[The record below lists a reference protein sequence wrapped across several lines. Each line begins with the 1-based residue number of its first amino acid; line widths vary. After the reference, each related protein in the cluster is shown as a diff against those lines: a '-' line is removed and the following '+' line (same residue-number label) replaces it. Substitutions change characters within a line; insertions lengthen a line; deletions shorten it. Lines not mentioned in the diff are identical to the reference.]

1 LRPCIRLRARS
12 IPVKSGLLFF
22 IQLFASGIA
31 VGCLYALIAL
41 GFVLIIKATDIL
53 NFAHGE
59 IIMISSLLC
68 YFLMAKYHF
77 SFLSAS
83 LITVL
88 IAALLGVLTERVVL
102 RPMLGEPIFAV
113 VMITIGLSIFLRSL
127 AGIIFGHDNYVF
139 PSPFPKEPMNLAGIT
154 LSMTQIWVMIST
166 ALLVLIFFIF
176 FKYSRMGLAMRGTAN
191 NQETALLMG
200 ISTKRV
206 FAMVWGIAF
215 VTAAIAGIFL
225 ANVMVVNIGLTF
237 TAISAFPAIILG
249 GLESIPGA
257 IIGGL
262 VIGVIENMA
271 GGYLDQMIGG
281 GVKDVTPFVV
291 LFLMLMFKP
300 YGLFGKKEIERV

>member
-1 LRPCIRLRARS
+1 M
-12 IPVKSGLLFF
+12 KSELLYF

-59 IIMISSLLC
+59 ILMISALLC

-77 SFLSAS
+77 SFLAAS
-83 LITVL
+83 LITVV
-88 IAALLGVLTERVVL
+88 IAAILGVLTERIVL

-113 VMITIGLSIFLRSL
+113 VMITIGLSIFLRSM
-127 AGIIFGHDNYVF
+127 AGILFGHDNYVF
-139 PSPFPKEPMNLAGIT
+139 PSPFPKEPIHLAGVT
-154 LSMTQIWVMIST
+154 LSMTQVGVMICT
-166 ALLVLIFFIF
+166 ALLVIIFFIF

-262 VIGVIENMA
+262 AIGVIENLA

-291 LFLMLMFKP
+291 LFLILMFKP

>member
-1 LRPCIRLRARS
+1 M
-12 IPVKSGLLFF
+12 KSELLFF
-22 IQLFASGIA
+22 LQLFASGIA

-68 YFLMAKYHF
+68 YFLMVKYHF
-77 SFLSAS
+77 SFLTAS
-83 LITVL
+83 LVTVL
-88 IAALLGVLTERVVL
+88 IAALMGVLTERVVL

-154 LSMTQIWVMIST
+154 LSMTQIWVMTST

-176 FKYSRMGLAMRGTAN
+176 FKYSRTGLAMRGTAN

-262 VIGVIENMA
+262 AIGVIENLA
-271 GGYLDQMIGG
+271 GGYLDQIIGG
-281 GVKDVTPFVV
+281 GVKDVTPFVI
-291 LFLMLMFKP
+291 LFLILMFKP

>member
-1 LRPCIRLRARS
+1 M
-12 IPVKSGLLFF
+12 KSGLLFF
-22 IQLFASGIA
+22 MQLFASGIA

-41 GFVLIIKATDIL
+41 GFVLVIKATDIL

-59 IIMISSLLC
+59 IIMISALIC
-68 YFLMAKYHF
+68 YFLMTKYHF
-77 SFLSAS
+77 SFLPAV

-88 IAALLGVLTERVVL
+88 IAAFMGVLTERLVL

-154 LSMTQIWVMIST
+154 LSTTQVWVMVST
-166 ALLVLIFFIF
+166 AVLVVLFFIF

-262 VIGVIENMA
+262 AIGVIENLA
-271 GGYLDQMIGG
+271 GGYLDQVIGG

-300 YGLFGKKEIERV
+300 YGLFGKEEIERV

>member
-1 LRPCIRLRARS
+1 M
-12 IPVKSGLLFF
+12 KSELLYF
-22 IQLFASGIA
+22 IQLLASGIA

-59 IIMISSLLC
+59 ILMISALLC

-77 SFLSAS
+77 SFLTAS
-83 LITVL
+83 LITVV
-88 IAALLGVLTERVVL
+88 IAAILGVLTERIVL

-113 VMITIGLSIFLRSL
+113 VMITIGLSIFLRSM
-127 AGIIFGHDNYVF
+127 AGILFGHDNYVF
-139 PSPFPKEPMNLAGIT
+139 PSPFPKEPIHLAGVT
-154 LSMTQIWVMIST
+154 LSMTQIGVMICT
-166 ALLVLIFFIF
+166 ALLVIIFFIF

-262 VIGVIENMA
+262 AIGVIENLA

-291 LFLMLMFKP
+291 LFLILMFKP

>member
-1 LRPCIRLRARS
+1 M
-12 IPVKSGLLFF
+12 
-22 IQLFASGIA
+22 QLFASGIA

-59 IIMISSLLC
+59 IIMISSLIC

-77 SFLSAS
+77 SFLPAV
-83 LITVL
+83 LITVV
-88 IAALLGVLTERVVL
+88 IAALMGVLTERFVL

-139 PSPFPKEPMNLAGIT
+139 PSPFPKAPMNLAGVT

-166 ALLVLIFFIF
+166 AILVIFFFIF
-176 FKYSRMGLAMRGTAN
+176 FKYSRTGLAMRGTADD
-191 NQETALLMG
+191 QETALLMG

-206 FAMVWGIAF
+206 FAMVWGISF

-262 VIGVIENMA
+262 AIGVIENLA
-271 GGYLDQMIGG
+271 GGYLDQIIGG

-291 LFLMLMFKP
+291 LFLILMIKP
-300 YGLFGKKEIERV
+300 YGLFGKEEIERV

>member
-1 LRPCIRLRARS
+1 
-12 IPVKSGLLFF
+12 VTSGFLYFM
-22 IQLFASGIA
+22 QLFASGIA

-59 IIMISSLLC
+59 VIMISSLLC

-77 SFLSAS
+77 SFLTAS
-83 LITVL
+83 LITIF

-127 AGIIFGHDNYVF
+127 AGIIFGHDNYIF
-139 PSPFPKEPMNLAGIT
+139 PSPFPKEPIHLAGVT
-154 LSMTQIWVMIST
+154 LSTTQIGVMICT
-166 ALLVLIFFIF
+166 ALLVIIFFIF

-206 FAMVWGIAF
+206 FAMVWGISF

-225 ANVMVVNIGLTF
+225 ANVMVVNISLTF

-262 VIGVIENMA
+262 AIGIIENLA
-271 GGYLDQMIGG
+271 GGYLDQVIGG

-291 LFLMLMFKP
+291 LFLILMFKP

>member
-1 LRPCIRLRARS
+1 M
-12 IPVKSGLLFF
+12 KTGLLYF

-59 IIMISSLLC
+59 ILMISALLC

-77 SFLSAS
+77 SFPAAA
-83 LITVL
+83 LITVV
-88 IAALLGVLTERVVL
+88 IAAILGVLTERLVL

-113 VMITIGLSIFLRSL
+113 VMITIGLSIFLRSM
-127 AGIIFGHDNYVF
+127 AGILFGHDNYVF
-139 PSPFPKEPMNLAGIT
+139 PSPFPKEPIHLAGVT

-262 VIGVIENMA
+262 AIGVIENLA

-300 YGLFGKKEIERV
+300 YGLFGKEEIERV

>member
-1 LRPCIRLRARS
+1 M
-12 IPVKSGLLFF
+12 PVKSGLLFF

-59 IIMISSLLC
+59 VIMISSLLC

-77 SFLSAS
+77 SFLTAS
-83 LITVL
+83 LITIL

-113 VMITIGLSIFLRSL
+113 VMITIGLSIFLRSM

-200 ISTKRV
+200 ISTKRI

-262 VIGVIENMA
+262 AIGVIENLA

>member
-1 LRPCIRLRARS
+1 
-12 IPVKSGLLFF
+12 VKSGLLFF

-77 SFLSAS
+77 SFLTAS
-83 LITVL
+83 LITIL

-113 VMITIGLSIFLRSL
+113 VMITIGLSIFLRSM

-200 ISTKRV
+200 ISTKRI

-262 VIGVIENMA
+262 AIGVIENLA

>member
-1 LRPCIRLRARS
+1 M
-12 IPVKSGLLFF
+12 
-22 IQLFASGIA
+22 QLFASGIA

-59 IIMISSLLC
+59 IIMISALIC

-77 SFLSAS
+77 SFLPAV
-83 LITVL
+83 LITVV
-88 IAALLGVLTERVVL
+88 IAGFMGVLTERVVL

-139 PSPFPKEPMNLAGIT
+139 PSPFPKEPIQLAGVT
-154 LSMTQIWVMIST
+154 LSMTQIWVMVST
-166 ALLVLIFFIF
+166 AILVVLFFIF

-237 TAISAFPAIILG
+237 VAISAFPAIILG

-262 VIGVIENMA
+262 AIGVIENLA

-291 LFLMLMFKP
+291 LFLILMFKP
-300 YGLFGKKEIERV
+300 YGLFGKEEIERV

>member
-1 LRPCIRLRARS
+1 MT
-12 IPVKSGLLFF
+12 SGLLYFM
-22 IQLFASGIA
+22 QLFASGIA

>member
-1 LRPCIRLRARS
+1 M
-12 IPVKSGLLFF
+12 KSGLLYF

-68 YFLMAKYHF
+68 YFLIAKYHF
-77 SFLSAS
+77 SFLTAS
-83 LITVL
+83 LITIL
-88 IAALLGVLTERVVL
+88 IAALLGVLTERLVL

-113 VMITIGLSIFLRSL
+113 VMITIGLSIFLRSM
-127 AGIIFGHDNYVF
+127 AGILFGHDNYVF
-139 PSPFPKEPMNLAGIT
+139 PSPFPKEPINLAGIT
-154 LSMTQIWVMIST
+154 LSMTQIGVMIST
-166 ALLVLIFFIF
+166 ALLVLLFFIF
-176 FKYSRMGLAMRGTAN
+176 FKYSRTGLAMRGTAN

-262 VIGVIENMA
+262 VIGVIENLA
-271 GGYLDQMIGG
+271 GGYLDQIIGG

-291 LFLMLMFKP
+291 LFLILMFKP

>member
-1 LRPCIRLRARS
+1 MMGKGEAY
-12 IPVKSGLLFF
+12 F

-59 IIMISSLLC
+59 IIMISALLC
-68 YFLMAKYHF
+68 YFLMAKFHF
-77 SFLSAS
+77 SFLPAAA
-83 LITVL
+83 ITLV
-88 IAALLGVLTERVVL
+88 IAALLGVLTERFIL
-102 RPMLGEPIFAV
+102 RPMLGEPVFAV

-139 PSPFPKEPMNLAGIT
+139 PSPFPKEPVHAAGVT
-154 LSMTQIWVMIST
+154 LSMTQIWVMICT
-166 ALLVLIFFIF
+166 AILVAAFFIF

-206 FAMVWGIAF
+206 FATVWGIAF
-215 VTAAIAGIFL
+215 VTAAVAGIFL
-225 ANVMVVNIGLTF
+225 ANTMVVNIGLTF

-249 GLESIPGA
+249 GLESVPGA

-262 VIGVIENMA
+262 AIGIIENLV
-271 GGYLDQMIGG
+271 GGYLDPVIGG
-281 GVKDVTPFVV
+281 GVKDVTPFVI
-291 LFLMLMFKP
+291 LFLILMIKP

>member
-1 LRPCIRLRARS
+1 M
-12 IPVKSGLLFF
+12 KSGLLFF

-59 IIMISSLLC
+59 VIMISSLLC

-77 SFLSAS
+77 SFLTAS
-83 LITVL
+83 LITIL

-113 VMITIGLSIFLRSL
+113 VMITIGLSIFLRSM

-139 PSPFPKEPMNLAGIT
+139 PSPFPKEPIHLAGVT
-154 LSMTQIWVMIST
+154 LSMTQIWVMICT

-200 ISTKRV
+200 ISTKRI

-262 VIGVIENMA
+262 AIGVIENLA

>member
-1 LRPCIRLRARS
+1 
-12 IPVKSGLLFF
+12 VKSGLLFF

-59 IIMISSLLC
+59 VIMISSLLC

-77 SFLSAS
+77 SFLTAS
-83 LITVL
+83 LITIL
-88 IAALLGVLTERVVL
+88 IAALMGVLTERLVL

-113 VMITIGLSIFLRSL
+113 VMITIGLSIFLRSM

-139 PSPFPKEPMNLAGIT
+139 PSPFPKEPIHLAGVT
-154 LSMTQIWVMIST
+154 LSMTQIWVMICT

-200 ISTKRV
+200 ISTKRI

-262 VIGVIENMA
+262 AIGVIENLA

>member
-1 LRPCIRLRARS
+1 M
-12 IPVKSGLLFF
+12 KSGLLFF

-59 IIMISSLLC
+59 MIMISSLLC

-77 SFLSAS
+77 SFLTAS

-88 IAALLGVLTERVVL
+88 IAALLGVLTERLVL

-262 VIGVIENMA
+262 AIGVIENLA

>member
-1 LRPCIRLRARS
+1 MGKGEAY
-12 IPVKSGLLFF
+12 F

-59 IIMISSLLC
+59 IIMISALLC

-77 SFLSAS
+77 SFPAAA
-83 LITVL
+83 LITVV
-88 IAALLGVLTERVVL
+88 IAAILGVLTERLVL

-113 VMITIGLSIFLRSL
+113 VMITIGLSIFLRSM
-127 AGIIFGHDNYVF
+127 AGILFGHDNYVF
-139 PSPFPKEPMNLAGIT
+139 PSPFPKEPIHLAGVT

-191 NQETALLMG
+191 HQETALLMG

-249 GLESIPGA
+249 GMESIPGA

-262 VIGVIENMA
+262 AIGVIENLT

>member
-1 LRPCIRLRARS
+1 MKAELPYF
-12 IPVKSGLLFF
+12 V
-22 IQLFASGIA
+22 QLFASGIA

-59 IIMISSLLC
+59 IIMISALLC
-68 YFLMAKYHF
+68 YFLMVKYHF
-77 SFLSAS
+77 SFLSAV
-83 LITVL
+83 LITIL
-88 IAALLGVLTERVVL
+88 IAALMGVLTERLIL

-139 PSPFPKEPMNLAGIT
+139 PSPFPKKPVHLGWIN
-154 LSMTQIWVMIST
+154 LSMTQIWIIISS
-166 ALLVLIFFIF
+166 AILVFLFFIF

-191 NQETALLMG
+191 DQETALLMG

-215 VTAAIAGIFL
+215 MTAAISGVFL
-225 ANVMVVNIGLTF
+225 ANIMVVNIGLTF

-262 VIGVIENMA
+262 AIGVIENLA
-271 GGYLDQMIGG
+271 GGYLDQIIGG
-281 GVKDVTPFVV
+281 GIKDVTSFVV
-291 LFLMLMFKP
+291 LFLILMFKP

>member
-1 LRPCIRLRARS
+1 M
-12 IPVKSGLLFF
+12 KSGLSFF

-77 SFLSAS
+77 SFLTAS

-88 IAALLGVLTERVVL
+88 IAALLGVLTERLVL

-113 VMITIGLSIFLRSL
+113 VMITIGLSIFLRSM
-127 AGIIFGHDNYVF
+127 AGILFGHDNYVF

-166 ALLVLIFFIF
+166 ALLVLVFFIF

-262 VIGVIENMA
+262 AIGVIENLA

-300 YGLFGKKEIERV
+300 YGLFGKEEIERV

>member
-1 LRPCIRLRARS
+1 M
-12 IPVKSGLLFF
+12 KSGLSFF

-77 SFLSAS
+77 SFLTAS

-113 VMITIGLSIFLRSL
+113 VMITIGLSIFLRSM
-127 AGIIFGHDNYVF
+127 AGILFGHDNYVF

-262 VIGVIENMA
+262 AIGVIENLA